1 MYKVFINEKKLSIN
15 NYSDNA
21 EKNLAYEGLATIEI
35 AIDLLENTSCQSVN
49 IYDEEAEK
57 VWEDFCDLFLNIEAA
72 GGIVKNEEG
81 KILFIYRLGKWDL
94 PKGKLEPEETL
105 EKAAVR
111 EVEEETW
118 LNHLMIERFIGSTFH
133 IYKEKKDNE
142 RVLKTTYWYS
152 MKYKGNEKLIPQT
165 EEGITQVEWKD
176 EQAIQSDVLPNTF
189 KNIQLILREAGA
201 L

>member
-111 EVEEETW
+111 EVEEETG